1 MRRLFTLLLA
11 LLLVGAALTL
21 MGENDLPPFVITRE
35 GEQKIIL
42 KCDT

>member
-1 MRRLFTLLLA
+1 MRRLLVLVVLVLA
-11 LLLVGAALTL
+11 AAAGLVAAGNVGLGPL
-21 MGENDLPPFVITRE
+21 VITRE